1 MAIRAIVSDQSEQ
14 FGSQVIGTGP
24 EFTVTAFLELPRGS
38 WAAFATAAFAC
49 GTPGTSTFQTGFL
62 LDGDLYSPVV
72 QADFTVAVAGGGFL
86 VVPLTTGLTL
96 EKTQTLQVGCV
107 AAQPYIIASQPTTI
121 TAIQVDSVT
130 RIRNQGPL

>member
-14 FGSQVIGTGP
+14 FDSQTIGTGP

-38 WAAFATAAFAC
+38 WAAFATATFAC
-49 GTPGTSTFQTGFL
+49 GTPGTSAFQTGFL

-72 QADFTVAVAGGGFL
+72 SADFTVAVGGGGFL

-107 AAQPYIIASQPTTI
+107 AT
-121 TAIQVDSVT
+121 
-130 RIRNQGPL
+130 